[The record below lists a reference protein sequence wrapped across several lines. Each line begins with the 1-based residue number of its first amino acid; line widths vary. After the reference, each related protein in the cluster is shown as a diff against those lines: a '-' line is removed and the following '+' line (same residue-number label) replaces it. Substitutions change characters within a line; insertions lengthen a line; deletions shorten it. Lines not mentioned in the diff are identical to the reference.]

1 MRKRSKH
8 RFTKLIFIL
17 FVGISLYP
25 SFAQGLPVFGL
36 RPPTL
41 YKGGIGIE
49 LDFMGDQS
57 SASGLSD
64 KNQYFLITS
73 LFYGITTDL
82 TVRTNIPVV
91 LERRVGSISSTGV
104 GDIVLL
110 SKYRFWRH
118 DEIGAQDA
126 LSAMVGVKLP
136 TGKTSVTPR
145 LGSGAFDLIL
155 GLVIGRD
162 SRRWTFSGD
171 IQTVLKTEGSNNIR
185 VGHQFLANM
194 AFGLRPWLG
203 EYTDPDFIIM
213 TELNWKGQLKSTLSG
228 TSLANSGGHRLFV
241 APGFTLIYRNWGLRG
256 GVQIPIYQELNDNQR
271 SDDYRFSLV
280 AELHL

>member
-1 MRKRSKH
+1 MIIPPRYWLL
-8 RFTKLIFIL
+8 KLIIIGI
-17 FVGISLYP
+17 VGICLYP
-25 SFAQGLPVFGL
+25 TSTQALPVFGL

-49 LDFMGDQS
+49 LDFKGDQS

-64 KNQYFLITS
+64 KNQYFLITG

-82 TVRTNIPVV
+82 TLRANIPVV
-91 LERRVGSISSTGV
+91 LERRVGSKSSTGV
-104 GDIVLL
+104 GDVVLL

-118 DEIGAQDA
+118 DAIGAQDA
-126 LSAMVGVKLP
+126 LTALVGVKLP
-136 TGKTSVTPR
+136 TGKTSVTPS
-145 LGSGAFDLIL
+145 LGSGAFDFIM

-162 SRRWTFSGD
+162 SRRWTLSAD
-171 IQTVLKTEGSNNIR
+171 IQSVLKTEGSNNIR
-185 VGHQFLANM
+185 VGHQFLANT
-194 AFGLRPWLG
+194 AFGIRPWLG

-213 TELNWKGQLKSTLSG
+213 TELNWRGQLRSTQSG
-228 TSLANSGGHRLFV
+228 ASLANSGGHRLFV

-256 GVQIPIYQELNDNQR
+256 GVQIPIYQELNGNQR